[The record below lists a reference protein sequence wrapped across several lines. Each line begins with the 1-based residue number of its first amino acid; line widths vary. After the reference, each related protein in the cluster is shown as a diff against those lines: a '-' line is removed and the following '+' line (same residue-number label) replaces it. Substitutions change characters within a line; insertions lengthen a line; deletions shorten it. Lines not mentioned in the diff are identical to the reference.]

1 MEPIYRLVAPQHLGR
16 QVHEFLIQPGRLP
29 IPTAMRLQTSPG
41 QNMGRIDYM
50 FSRGQGTLAERL
62 LNKGGTLR
70 VMDCRGGRMH
80 VGNRR
85 DLPEVTGLRIV
96 HHVAQPMGVSFGTI
110 ARIQIIEGFE
120 LLRCTG

>member
-1 MEPIYRLVAPQHLGR
+1 
-16 QVHEFLIQPGRLP
+16 
-29 IPTAMRLQTSPG
+29 
-41 QNMGRIDYM
+41 
-50 FSRGQGTLAERL
+50 
-62 LNKGGTLR
+62 
-70 VMDCRGGRMH
+70 MH
-80 VGNRR
+80 VGNQR